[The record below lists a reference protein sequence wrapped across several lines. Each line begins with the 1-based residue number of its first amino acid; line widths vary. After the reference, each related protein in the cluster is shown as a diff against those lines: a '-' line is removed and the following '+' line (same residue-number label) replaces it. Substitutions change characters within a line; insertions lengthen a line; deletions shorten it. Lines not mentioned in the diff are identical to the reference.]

1 MPAHRAAGE
10 AMKKLPIAV
19 LFFCLTC
26 SPAQAAAKTIDLQ
39 EAQRIALQGNPSIG
53 AAQARIEQAKAKV
66 RQAEAAWQ
74 PSVDAI
80 GSFGL
85 SYKVD
90 SGAVSD
96 STGKNSQIGLQAS
109 WLLFDGYARKF
120 QELQAKHSESASVE
134 GKLDSQ
140 RLLLSSVADA
150 FFNAQLAKTSIDI
163 ADADQKFYEQQLADA
178 QHRFDA
184 GAGSWGDVL
193 NIKVQVNAAKNSVL
207 TGQRDYSAARSGL
220 AALLGLEDA
229 DLPGLAELDNSCGP
243 AVQKNAEILISQAV
257 RQRPDYQKLTM
268 QIKAAEAAAR
278 LAETDDAPKVKV
290 QGQLGGSSQDKLFPE
305 TDDLGSTL
313 TLSMS
318 WNLYSGGAVEAA
330 AVAAR
335 QAKREAIYSRA
346 ALRNSIA
353 AEVRQDL
360 TKLAAAREQVQLQ
373 KDTVALVEENRK
385 LAKSE
390 YEAGAASL
398 TRLNEA
404 QRDLTATHGRLA
416 QAVVAC
422 HQAEN
427 QLLAAVGGNLEP
439 FSKELLEAKVKE
451 PREE

>member
-1 MPAHRAAGE
+1 
-10 AMKKLPIAV
+10 MKKLSAAA

-26 SPAQAAAKTIDLQ
+26 NPAQATAKTIDLRA
-39 EAQRIALQGNPSIG
+39 AQRLALQGNPSIG

-66 RQAEAAWQ
+66 KQAEAAWQ
-74 PSVDAI
+74 PSIDALS
-80 GSFGL
+80 SFGL
-85 SYKVD
+85 SYQID
-90 SGAVSD
+90 SGPYSD
-96 STGKNSQIGLQAS
+96 STGKNSQLGLQAS

-120 QELQAKHSESASVE
+120 QELQTKHSESASVE

-163 ADADQKFYEQQLADA
+163 ADADQKFYEQQLTDA

-193 NIKVQVNAAKNSVL
+193 NIKVQVNTAKNSVL
-207 TGQRDYSAARSGL
+207 AGQRDYVAARSGL
-220 AALLGLEDA
+220 AALLGIEDA
-229 DLPGLAELDNSCGP
+229 ALPDLAELDNSCSP
-243 AVQKNAEILISQAV
+243 AAVAQADAEALISQAIT
-257 RQRPDYQKLTM
+257 QRPDYQQLTM

-278 LAETDDAPKVKV
+278 LAQTDDAPKVKV
-290 QGQLGGSSQDKLFPE
+290 QGQVGGSNQDKLFPE
-305 TDDLGSTL
+305 SDDFGGTL

-330 AVAAR
+330 VVEAR
-335 QAKREAIYSRA
+335 QAKREAMYSQA

-353 AEVRQDL
+353 AEVRQDM
-360 TKLAAAREQVQLQ
+360 TKLATARQQVQLQ

-385 LAKSE
+385 LAKSQ

-398 TRLNEA
+398 TSLNEA

-416 QAVVAC
+416 QAIVTC

-427 QLLAAVGGNLEP
+427 QLLAAVGDNLKP
-439 FSKELLEAKVKE
+439 FGKELLDSKMLE
-451 PREE
+451 PRDQQEQGALP

>member
-1 MPAHRAAGE
+1 
-10 AMKKLPIAV
+10 MKKLSLA
-19 LFFCLTC
+19 LLLLGLAC
-26 SPAQAAAKTIDLQ
+26 SPAPGATPPKTIDLR
-39 EAQRIALQGNPSIG
+39 EAQQIALQGNPSIG

-66 RQAEAAWQ
+66 KQAAAAWQ

-85 SYKVD
+85 SYQMD
-90 SGAVSD
+90 SGPVSD
-96 STGKNSQIGLQAS
+96 STGKNSQLGLQAS

-150 FFNAQLAKTSIDI
+150 FFNAQLAKASIDI
-163 ADADQKFYEQQLADA
+163 ADADQKFYEQQLSDA

-193 NIKVQVNAAKNSVL
+193 NIKVQVNTAKNSVL
-207 TGQRDYSAARSGL
+207 TGQRDHAAARSGL
-220 AALLGLEDA
+220 AALLGIEDDALPDLA
-229 DLPGLAELDNSCGP
+229 DLDNSCGP
-243 AVQKNAEILISQAV
+243 AVQKNAEALISQAL
-257 RQRPDYQKLTM
+257 QKRPDYQKLTM
-268 QIKAAEAAAR
+268 QIKAAEAAVR

-290 QGQLGGSSQDKLFPE
+290 QGQVGGSSQNKLFPE
-305 TDDLGSTL
+305 TDDFGSTL

-353 AEVRQDL
+353 AEVRQEL
-360 TKLAAAREQVQLQ
+360 TKLAAARQQVQLQ

-422 HQAEN
+422 HQMES
-427 QLLAAVGGNLEP
+427 QLLAAVGSNLEP
-439 FSKELLEAKVKE
+439 FSKELLEAKVQE
-451 PREE
+451 PREK

>member
-1 MPAHRAAGE
+1 
-10 AMKKLPIAV
+10 MKKLSLAV
-19 LFFCLTC
+19 LLFSLTC
-26 SPAQAAAKTIDLQ
+26 SPAWSATPAKTIDLQ
-39 EAQRIALQGNPSIG
+39 EAQQIALQGNPSIG

-66 RQAEAAWQ
+66 KQAEAAWQ

-80 GSFGL
+80 SSFGL
-85 SYKVD
+85 SYKID
-90 SGAVSD
+90 SGPYSD
-96 STGKNSQIGLQAS
+96 STGKNSQLGLQAS

-163 ADADQKFYEQQLADA
+163 ADADQKFYEQQLDDA

-207 TGQRDYSAARSGL
+207 AGQRDYAAARSGL
-220 AALLGLEDA
+220 AALLGIEDA
-229 DLPGLAELDNSCGP
+229 DLPELAELDKSCGP
-243 AVQKNAEILISQAV
+243 SLGGRAEDAETLISKALQ
-257 RQRPDYQKLTM
+257 QRPDYQQLTM
-268 QIKAAEAAAR
+268 QIKAAEAAVR
-278 LAETDDAPKVKV
+278 LAETDDAPKVRV
-290 QGQLGGSSQDKLFPE
+290 QGQVGGSSQDKLFPE
-305 TDDLGSTL
+305 SDDLGSTL

-330 AVAAR
+330 AVTAR
-335 QAKREAIYSRA
+335 QAKREAVYSRA

-353 AEVRQDL
+353 AEVRQDM
-360 TKLAAAREQVQLQ
+360 TKLAAAKQQVQLQ

-416 QAVVAC
+416 QAIVAC

-427 QLLAAVGGNLEP
+427 QLLAAAGSNLEP
-439 FSKELLEAKVKE
+439 FSKELLETKMKE